1 MLLNYKQLNSEFYLK
16 RQFPKAI
23 VVSAKVTKEIL
34 GPLQFTVIQ
43 GSLIKGLFTKRG
55 LGCRKQAIGSYP
67 GPSDT
72 VVSPHPDLQ

>member
-23 VVSAKVTKEIL
+23 VVSAKVTKEIV

-43 GSLIKGLFTKRG
+43 E
-55 LGCRKQAIGSYP
+55 A
-67 GPSDT
+67 
-72 VVSPHPDLQ
+72 